1 MDLFELIV
9 SKAAEIAW
17 GPVTI
22 VLLVGTGIYLSFG
35 TRFVQFRKMGVA
47 FKSLF
52 KKGEGDGDITPFQAL
67 MTSLAATIGTGN
79 IAGVASAIAY
89 GGPGAVFWM
98 WVSGAVGGAT
108 KYSEALLAIKYRV
121 TNEKGEKSGGPM
133 YYIGRGI
140 KDRYGVNANWL
151 GFLFAIFGFIASF
164 GIGNMTQAN
173 SISQSL
179 NVTFGIEETVSG
191 IIIAI
196 FTALIIIGGI
206 KSIGKVTEKLVPFMS
221 LMYITGSLIAIFSNI
236 GMIPHAFEMIFT
248 NAFTGK
254 AVGGGLLGT
263 VVRLGIA
270 RGLFS
275 NEAGLGSAPIAH
287 AASKNN
293 DPITEGI
300 VGSLGSFIDTLV
312 ICTMTAIV
320 ILTSG
325 IVTIDGAGVM
335 QIEGNLEGA
344 ALTTASFEKL
354 LPGFG
359 GYIVAIGLMF
369 FAFSTII
376 GWYYYGSK
384 CIEYIFG
391 LKSVKVYK
399 WVWVAISFVGATI
412 PLQIVWDISDVFNG
426 FMAMPNLVGLLALSP
441 MIFEMTREYDK
452 KTAIE
457 KNILVGQL
465 AATASKK

>member
-248 NAFTGK
+248 
-254 AVGGGLLGT
+254 L
-263 VVRLGIA
+263 
-270 RGLFS
+270 
-275 NEAGLGSAPIAH
+275 
-287 AASKNN
+287 
-293 DPITEGI
+293 
-300 VGSLGSFIDTLV
+300 
-312 ICTMTAIV
+312 
-320 ILTSG
+320 
-325 IVTIDGAGVM
+325 
-335 QIEGNLEGA
+335 
-344 ALTTASFEKL
+344 EKL
-354 LPGFG
+354 
-359 GYIVAIGLMF
+359 
-369 FAFSTII
+369 
-376 GWYYYGSK
+376 
-384 CIEYIFG
+384 
-391 LKSVKVYK
+391 
-399 WVWVAISFVGATI
+399 
-412 PLQIVWDISDVFNG
+412 
-426 FMAMPNLVGLLALSP
+426 
-441 MIFEMTREYDK
+441 
-452 KTAIE
+452 
-457 KNILVGQL
+457 
-465 AATASKK
+465 